1 MHSTILL
8 IIVILKTVIIIIPK
22 QNNSIVFICDHSENR
37 QISKE
42 MIQNVKYMKCA
53 TFL

>member
-8 IIVILKTVIIIIPK
+8 IILILKTVIIPK
-22 QNNSIVFICDHSENR
+22 QNNSIVLICDHIENR
-37 QISKE
+37 QISKK
-42 MIQNVKYMKCA
+42 MIQYMKYMKCA